1 MKKLNL
7 TNNMVLKVLSVF
19 AAVVV
24 WLIVWNISDAETS
37 RSFNLNVT
45 IENTDVITDQGMV
58 YRVEDGTDNVKVTVR
73 ARQSVIR
80 DLRESDFVL
89 TADMEKDLKYD
100 SMVGIR
106 VKCKNTG
113 INVDED
119 VTLSRSNVSVSIED
133 SIMEQFPVY
142 VTWTGTLNDG
152 VVVGSL
158 VPEQTVIKISG
169 PISIVERIKTVE
181 ASVDVTGL
189 PATAVRTCSLKLYNS
204 DREEIDPTFLNFSG
218 KKDGIDVTVSMLE
231 TKNVPVS
238 VVYSGIPAENYQ
250 VASVEWKPEYVE
262 IAGTA
267 SVLSGVAGIR
277 IPEEAVNVDGV
288 SGELQLLVDIT
299 PYLPTG
305 VILTDESSASV
316 LIIVNMEYVEPEE
329 TEEEKEKGNQNPSKT
344 KDSSTKSDKNKT

>member
-7 TNNMVLKVLSVF
+7 ANNMVLKILSVF

-24 WLIVWNISDAETS
+24 WLIVWNISDAEIT

-45 IENTDVITDQGMV
+45 MENTDVITNNGMV
-58 YRVEDGTDNVKVTVR
+58 YRVEDGTDSVKLTVR

-106 VKCKNTG
+106 VKCKNAG

-142 VTWTGTLNDG
+142 VTWTGTLNEG

-169 PISIVERIKTVE
+169 PVSIVERIKTVE

-189 PATAVRTCSLKLYNS
+189 PATAVRTCTLKLYNS
-204 DREEIDPTFLNFSG
+204 DREEIDPTYLNFSG

-238 VVYSGIPAENYQ
+238 VAYSGTPAENYQ

-262 IAGTA
+262 VAGTA
-267 SVLSGVAGIR
+267 GVLSGVTGIR
-277 IPEEAVNVDGV
+277 IPEEAVNVDGI
-288 SGELQLLVDIT
+288 SGELQLVVDIT

-316 LIIVNMEYVEPEE
+316 LVIVNMEYVEPEE
-329 TEEEKEKGNQNPSKT
+329 KKENNNKNSSKT